1 MKRVILNCENL
12 LQRKQA
18 HCYLAEMLDFP
29 DYYGRNLDAL
39 FDCLTELDE
48 CTIVLQGSDM
58 LRQAGG
64 YGARILEALEEA
76 VKVNPGLKVEE

>member
-12 LQRKQA
+12 LERKQA
-18 HCYLAEMLDFP
+18 HRYLTEMLDFP

-39 FDCLTELDE
+39 FDCLTELNE
-48 CTIVLQGSDM
+48 CTIVLQGSEM

-64 YGARILEALEEA
+64 YGARILEVLEEA